1 MLLPFTFCDLHC
13 SGAKKLVLYILQLSQ
28 AITGIINGAKY
39 DNFDGPDCTYV
50 QSVAKQGSATNKG
63 SAATAL
69 VQQ

>member
-1 MLLPFTFCDLHC
+1 MP
-13 SGAKKLVLYILQLSQ
+13 LQLSQ